1 MIQTKI
7 WITAKSFMNGK
18 SAHTPTQI
26 EVDGL
31 LVSKAKLISVH
42 MNTFFINKVNTVR
55 KGMHAVSLDLS

>member
-1 MIQTKI
+1 
-7 WITAKSFMNGK
+7 MNGK